1 MSFDKV
7 IGYAQTKKALL
18 PLLQML
24 QGDKRYNEMG
34 AVLPHG
40 VILCGEP
47 NVGKTLFAKTLI
59 EESGWH
65 CVEAEADKL
74 TEVFSQAAQ
83 EKTILFLDNVAQDR
97 FPVIL
102 KEMDSRRMLLCSSLL
117 PHPKIQSSRRKYY
130 DRVTSPLP

>member
-24 QGDKRYNEMG
+24 QGDNRYNEIG
-34 AVLPHG
+34 AILPHG
-40 VILCGEP
+40 VIFCGEP

-65 CVEAEADKL
+65 CVEAETDKL
-74 TEVFSQAAQ
+74 TESFSQAATQ
-83 EKTILFLDNVAQDR
+83 EKIILFYRLG
-97 FPVIL
+97 
-102 KEMDSRRMLLCSSLL
+102 
-117 PHPKIQSSRRKYY
+117 
-130 DRVTSPLP
+130 